1 MELSNVN
8 ENYNDI
14 KIVIDT
20 INNNSNIISVKNNFL
35 ISVEKKSNYFKSK
48 LY

>member
-20 INNNSNIISVKNNFL
+20 INNNSNIISVKNYFFL
-35 ISVEKKSNYFKSK
+35 ISVEK
-48 LY
+48 

>member
-20 INNNSNIISVKNNFL
+20 INNNSNIISVKNN
-35 ISVEKKSNYFKSK
+35 
-48 LY
+48 

>member
-20 INNNSNIISVKNNFL
+20 INNNSNIISVKNNF
-35 ISVEKKSNYFKSK
+35 F
-48 LY
+48 

>member
-1 MELSNVN
+1 MELSNEN

-20 INNNSNIISVKNNFL
+20 INNNSNIISVKNYFFL
-35 ISVEKKSNYFKSK
+35 ISVEK
-48 LY
+48 

>member
-14 KIVIDT
+14 KIVIDS
-20 INNNSNIISVKNNFL
+20 INNNSNIISVKNNFFNF
-35 ISVEKKSNYFKSK
+35 SRKKK
-48 LY
+48 